1 MPKSRKIPN
10 PANRA
15 LALFSILLTAAL
27 CGSVSRGQQLP
38 SEVPP
43 DFRIEKGQN
52 THLPALQV
60 ALPAY
65 VQVFGLF
72 IHATPSGVDPDKL
85 LHAAKI
91 AADYLDNNRDGQ
103 VDNPEVNKM
112 LWQQRAAIVM
122 ARDERAMEKLFNRH
136 GEIFDTYRL
145 QDLYASETHPLGAP
159 HVSGSTQFDASL
171 EEILHII
178 TSAGYAAA
186 YPQTFGELRGSQLA
200 NAMDAARGGYFRTP
214 PRSYPPGAW
223 YTYNDRTCTYACQ
236 ITEYI
241 YWALTSLLG
250 AQDFP
255 GRREEIENEWQLNTA
270 ATLLSRDRAVVQVLK
285 NTDYNLPTRLPDGNY
300 AINSVGTVISPTVS
314 TDTGNLVFQ
323 FTIPFPVPEGNRYAV
338 VASSSPGG
346 PQQQLKQ
353 IITGD
358 TLSVSG
364 PAPIRQQIMPTLG
377 IRVSIKDVQP
387 MKESRQRF
395 IWLKSISS

>member
-1 MPKSRKIPN
+1 MYDSSPETVVAS
-10 PANRA
+10 
-15 LALFSILLTAAL
+15 L
-27 CGSVSRGQQLP
+27 SVYP
-38 SEVPP
+38 E
-43 DFRIEKGQN
+43 
-52 THLPALQV
+52 
-60 ALPAY
+60 
-65 VQVFGLF
+65 VFGEF
-72 IHATPSGVDPDKL
+72 
-85 LHAAKI
+85 
-91 AADYLDNNRDGQ
+91 
-103 VDNPEVNKM
+103 
-112 LWQQRAAIVM
+112 
-122 ARDERAMEKLFNRH
+122 
-136 GEIFDTYRL
+136 
-145 QDLYASETHPLGAP
+145 
-159 HVSGSTQFDASL
+159 
-171 EEILHII
+171 
-178 TSAGYAAA
+178 
-186 YPQTFGELRGSQLA
+186 RGSQLA

-285 NTDYNLPTRLPDGNY
+285 DTDYNLPTRLPDGNY
-300 AINSVGTVISPTVS
+300 ASNSVGTVISPTVS

-323 FTIPFPVPEGNRYAV
+323 FTIPLPVPEGTRYEV
-338 VASSSPGG
+338 VASSAPGG
-346 PQQQLKQ
+346 PPQALKQ

-395 IWLKSISS
+395 IWLKSISP